1 MGGSNLP
8 PVYTFIAWVVIL
20 GFIIAGT
27 VLFRWRRP
35 DRYSRYQLKLT
46 VTFILFLL
54 VPSVPLVY
62 VAGTAV
68 DQLRTLVV
76 ALPVDDALD
85 RGLDVL
91 REALR
96 DEESRLV
103 RWHEQLLG
111 ESDSAGRS
119 LRPPDFTMSF
129 ERDGDDLWQITGF
142 TPSTA
147 SNVRSAFPDSLL
159 DTPPDPR
166 ADQRK
171 ALDDAEFFESER
183 IFFLHGDAGVYMA
196 LVKLPE
202 SEGLQAAGILI
213 SKEMVEARFSLENGL
228 TNFRN
233 IARLGGRTT
242 QQLIWVLASMLM
254 VLLTIGSFL
263 AARILARGVSDPVVE
278 LAKGMEAVAAG
289 DLSTKLEITA
299 SDEMRI
305 LVDSFNNMTS
315 EIRESRERIIQ
326 VEKQAAW
333 RDVAQRIAHE
343 IKNPLTPIQIGLHRV
358 RSRLEA
364 AGMWNEDEAIRESF
378 RTMNEEVEALRRMA
392 ATFSDFAQLPQPEQ
406 RKGDLE
412 TVVRSAMALFQEG
425 PHNARMTM
433 EVRGQ
438 VPPVSMDADLVKRA
452 MINLVKNA
460 VESVEEAGGGSVM
473 ILLERQRGELLLQ
486 VKDSGIG
493 FASEDAPRLFNPEF
507 TTKTRGTGL
516 GLSIVSRI
524 VADHAWRIE
533 ASSDGP
539 GSGVTMNILIPLEDS
554 HTS

>member
-1 MGGSNLP
+1 MGGINLP
-8 PVYTFIAWVVIL
+8 PVYTFFAWVVFL
-20 GFIIAGT
+20 GFVIAGT
-27 VLFRWRRP
+27 VFYRWRHP
-35 DRYSRYQLKLT
+35 GRYSRYQLKLT

-91 REALR
+91 REALT
-96 DEESRLV
+96 DEESRLS

-111 ESDSAGRS
+111 ESSS
-119 LRPPDFTMSF
+119 VERPQRAPDFTMSF
-129 ERDGDDLWQITGF
+129 ERDGDGIWQITAF
-142 TPSTA
+142 TPLAGSD
-147 SNVRSAFPDSLL
+147 VRSAFPDSLL
-159 DTPPDPR
+159 ATPPDPR
-166 ADQRK
+166 VDQRQ

-202 SEGLQAAGILI
+202 SEALHGAGILI
-213 SKEMVEARFSLENGL
+213 SAQTVEARFALEDGL
-228 TNFRN
+228 DKFRT
-233 IARLGGRTT
+233 ITRLGGRTT

-278 LAKGMEAVAAG
+278 LARGMEAVAAG
-289 DLSTKLEITA
+289 DLSTRLEIAA

-305 LVDSFNNMTS
+305 LVDSFNMMTS
-315 EIRESRERIIQ
+315 EIKDARERIVL

-343 IKNPLTPIQIGLHRV
+343 IKNPLTPIQISLHRV

-364 AGMWNEDEAIRESF
+364 EGLWDEDDAIRESF

-392 ATFSDFAQLPQPEQ
+392 ATFSDFAQLPQPEK
-406 RKGDLE
+406 RLGDLE
-412 TVVRSAMALFQEG
+412 TVVRNAMALFQDG
-425 PHNARMTM
+425 PHKAQLTL
-433 EVRGQ
+433 EIRGQ
-438 VPPVSMDADLVKRA
+438 VPPISMDADLVKRA

-460 VESVEEAGGGSVM
+460 VESVEEEGGGSVM
-473 ILLERQRGELLLQ
+473 ILLERQGDGLLLQ

-493 FASEDAPRLFNPEF
+493 FAPEDAPRLFNPEY

-539 GSGVTMNILIPLEDS
+539 GCGVTMNISIPLEDTKRS
-554 HTS
+554 